1 MGIPLKWD
9 PYAMEIDR
17 GKNCFACGRFGH
29 IARHCRNREQRGRI
43 MDRRRVEYS
52 GRFEGN
58 IEPIEH
64 LKEVENLEVLD

>member
-1 MGIPLKWD
+1 MGISLRQG
-9 PYAMEIDR
+9 PYVMEIDR
-17 GKNCFACGRFGH
+17 ERNCFACERFGH